1 MRIHGLNKTT
11 LLDYPGHVAAAVFL
25 GACNFRCPF
34 CHNGGLVLKP
44 EDEPEIPEEE
54 VLSFLEK
61 RKGVLTGVCI
71 SGGEPTLEPQLR
83 SFIRRVK
90 KLGYLVKLDTN
101 GYRPEVIREL
111 AEEGLLD
118 YIAMD
123 LKNSLEK
130 YALTAG
136 LKEGNLDTDKIEQS
150 IDYIMNCGIP
160 YEFRTTV
167 VKELHTASDLAAA
180 GRRISG
186 AKAYF
191 LQEYEETEQVI
202 RPGFHACGR
211 EEMEKLVEAVRPF
224 VPSVELRGVD

>member
-11 LLDYPGHVAAAVFL
+11 LLDYPGHVAATVFL

-61 RKGVLTGVCI
+61 RKGILTGVCI
-71 SGGEPTLEPQLR
+71 SGGEPTLEPQLG
-83 SFIRRVK
+83 SFISRVK

-136 LKEGNLDTDKIEQS
+136 LKDGSLDTDKIEQS
-150 IDYIMNCGIP
+150 IDCIMSCGIP

-211 EEMEKLVEAVRPF
+211 KEMEKLAEAVRPF
-224 VPSVELRGVD
+224 VPSVALRGVD